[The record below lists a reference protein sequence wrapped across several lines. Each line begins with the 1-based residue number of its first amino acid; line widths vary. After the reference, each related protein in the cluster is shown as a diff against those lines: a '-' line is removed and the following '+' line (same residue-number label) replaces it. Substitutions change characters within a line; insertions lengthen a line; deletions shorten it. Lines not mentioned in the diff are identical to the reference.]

1 MRSSGA
7 LAIYDAI
14 IAGYGPT
21 GAVAANLLGAAGLK
35 VLVVEPNLAIYDIPR
50 AVHFDGEVMRIF
62 QAIGLADAISASSAP
77 GKNIRFTNGRNWN
90 LFEQDLTQ
98 VPRRHGWFN
107 NQFFNQPQLEK
118 SLRDGVATHTNVS
131 VSLGWSVSTLSQTDD
146 SVQVQL
152 VRAESGSASGF
163 NSVEAATTQTVDTR
177 YLLGCDGATSGVR
190 AVLGIAHEDLQ
201 CDEPWLVCDLMLN
214 DQEEFDR
221 SGLQICDPARP
232 TTLIPCEGSHIRWEF
247 MLNADDEFSSMERE
261 SVVRGLMAPHLW
273 RLSPDL
279 KSSDGTLIRA
289 KVYNFHALL
298 AETFQHNRVFLLG
311 DAAHQMPPF
320 LGQGMCAGIRDAFN
334 LSWKLIG
341 VLRDG
346 YAAEVLATYTS
357 ERRPH
362 VEQLIHTAVAHGGV
376 IQARN
381 PLKALLR
388 DCYLMLGRALPWL
401 VRFLKF
407 GEGLPLGPGLFAVQ
421 GAPDR
426 TNAVGSPIP
435 QGSMTLLS
443 EDSLPQSVW
452 LDDLL
457 GSKYTLIGFGLE
469 PQTYLPEGGHY
480 PWLDTLHIGPIGDA
494 VEASGELTPWVTEHR
509 IRLALVRPDR
519 QVYGVCLEGAELKTE
534 LQNMLSAL
542 GQQLGFTD

>member
-1 MRSSGA
+1 MI
-7 LAIYDAI
+7 IYDAI

-35 VLVVEPNLAIYDIPR
+35 ILVVEPNLEVYDIPR

-62 QAIGLADAISASSAP
+62 QAMGLADAISASSAP

-90 LFEQDLTQ
+90 LFEQDLTR
-98 VPRRHGWFN
+98 VPRQHGWFN

-118 SLRDGVATHTNVS
+118 SLRDGAAAHANVS
-131 VSLGWSVSTLSQTDD
+131 VHLGWSVSALSQTAD
-146 SVQVQL
+146 SVRVQL
-152 VRAESGSASGF
+152 IRAESGSASG
-163 NSVEAATTQTVDTR
+163 SAGEEAATTQTVDTR
-177 YLLGCDGATSGVR
+177 YLLGCDGASSTVR
-190 AVLGIAHEDLQ
+190 AALGIAHEDLQ
-201 CDEPWLVCDLMLN
+201 CDEPWLVCDLML
-214 DQEEFDR
+214 DGQEEFDR

-232 TTLIPCEGSHIRWEF
+232 TTLIPCEGNHIRWEF
-247 MLNADDEFSSMERE
+247 MLNADDEFSSMETE

-273 RLSPDL
+273 RLSPYL
-279 KSSDGTLIRA
+279 TRSDGTLIRA
-289 KVYNFHALL
+289 KVYHFHALL
-298 AETFQHNRVFLLG
+298 AETFQRNRVFLLG

-320 LGQGMCAGIRDAFN
+320 LGQGMCAGIRDAYN

-346 YAAEVLATYTS
+346 YAATVLATYTS

-362 VEQLIHTAVAHGGV
+362 VKKLIHTAVAHGGV

-421 GAPDR
+421 GAPDQAG
-426 TNAVGSPIP
+426 AVGSPIP
-435 QGSMTLLS
+435 QGSMTLLGEGS
-443 EDSLPQSVW
+443 VPESVW

-469 PQTYLPEGGHY
+469 PRTYLSEGSQY
-480 PWLDTLHIGPIGDA
+480 PWLDTLHVGPTGRA
-494 VEASGELTPWVTEHR
+494 VEATGELTNWATEHQ

-519 QVYGVCLEGAELKTE
+519 QVYGVCLEGAELEAE
-534 LQNMLSAL
+534 LQNMLTAL
-542 GQQLGFTD
+542 AQQLGLTD